1 MSSSTAQ
8 GATPLSSGGGAWTLR
23 SQEGRLYLFNNQE
36 KKEKDGEKNE
46 QVTAGGV
53 ELSRLLAE
61 KNGESCVS
69 LACACQC
76 IPFQPP
82 HLLCDGSHCTPFPP
96 FLLTL
101 FLPPSLNQALSF
113 SLLTS
118 FLPSSLFPSSI
129 DPSSQICPQ
138 AVYYHHFPLPT
149 APMGLYCEVDNP
161 HMVPVTP
168 STVDKYKLCKKP
180 LGDDS
185 GWILH
190 LDAVFLVLQEDPPN
204 DPIINAVEEVSY
216 SNQ

>member
-1 MSSSTAQ
+1 MSSPTAQ

-96 FLLTL
+96 FLLTWFPSSL
-101 FLPPSLNQALSF
+101 PQSSSLLLPPYFFPSFFPF
-113 SLLTS
+113 SLLYWP
-118 FLPSSLFPSSI
+118 FLPNLPSGCVLPSLPLTHCPNGTVLWGRQPSHGT
-129 DPSSQICPQ
+129 C
-138 AVYYHHFPLPT
+138 
-149 APMGLYCEVDNP
+149 
-161 HMVPVTP
+161 
-168 STVDKYKLCKKP
+168 
-180 LGDDS
+180 DS
-185 GWILH
+185 LH
-190 LDAVFLVLQEDPPN
+190 
-204 DPIINAVEEVSY
+204 SR
-216 SNQ
+216 